1 MQVKIF
7 NHEQEVGLLQL
18 DDIEPIENTSFKQ
31 MLDERHMLLIA
42 RVKTRD
48 KQNFRKTY
56 HHYYYGPNLIKILFQ
71 SL

>member
-18 DDIEPIENTSFKQ
+18 DDIEPIANTSFKQ